1 MIDEEGVVQE
11 DVQYTTPDGQV
22 NLYVGDGTTAL
33 TEGGEPLQFIEVQK
47 VCEGLPP
54 PPPGAIRL
62 GCAYDFG
69 PDGATFDPPI
79 TITLSYNPASIPEG
93 VAEEDLF
100 VAFYDVSTGQWVVLP
115 STVDT
120 ENNTITVKVSGFT
133 KFAVYSPALTPT
145 PTPTETPTPTP
156 PAEDE
161 ANNWLIIGP
170 IIAVILIGI
179 VVYWWLRR
187 RGKSE
192 ESEGSES
199 QAE

>member
-1 MIDEEGVVQE
+1 MVQE
-11 DVQYTTPDGQV
+11 DVQQSAFDGTLEV
-22 NLYVGDGTTAL
+22 SVGDGTTAL
-33 TEGGEPLQFIEVQK
+33 TEAGEPLQSIEVHK

-62 GCAYDFG
+62 GCAYDFR
-69 PDGATFDPPI
+69 PDRATFEPPI

-120 ENNTITVKVSGFT
+120 ENNTITVEVSGFT
-133 KFAVYSPALTPT
+133 KFAVYSPAPTPT

-179 VVYWWLRR
+179 VVSWWLRR
-187 RGKSE
+187 SGGSE
-192 ESEGSES
+192 ESEESES
-199 QAE
+199 

>member
-1 MIDEEGVVQE
+1 MVQE
-11 DVQYTTPDGQV
+11 DVQQSAFDGTLEI
-22 NLYVGDGTTAL
+22 NVGDGTTAL
-33 TEGGEPLQFIEVQK
+33 TEGGEPLQSIEVQK

-79 TITLSYNPASIPEG
+79 TITLNYDPASIPEG

-120 ENNTITVKVSGFT
+120 ENNTITVEVSGFT
-133 KFAVYSPALTPT
+133 KFAVYSPAPT

-156 PAEDE
+156 PAEGE

-192 ESEGSES
+192 ESEESES

>member
-1 MIDEEGVVQE
+1 MQADI
-11 DVQYTTPDGQV
+11 QYTTSDGQV
-22 NLYVGDGTTAL
+22 NLYVGSGTKAQ
-33 TEGGEPLQFIEVQK
+33 TEGDEPLQSIVVQK
-47 VCEGLPP
+47 ICEGLPP

-62 GCAYDFG
+62 GCAFDFG

-79 TITLSYNPASIPEG
+79 TITLNYDPASIPEG

-100 VAFYDVSTGQWVVLP
+100 IAFYNVPTGQWVTLP

-120 ENNTITVKVSGFT
+120 EDNTVTVEVSGFT
-133 KFAVYSPALTPT
+133 MFAIYSPATTPT
-145 PTPTETPTPTP
+145 PTPTPP
-156 PAEDE
+156 PAEGE
-161 ANNWLIIGP
+161 TNIWVIIGP

-192 ESEGSES
+192 ESEESES